1 MNVEALGSIREG
13 ARLQGMLPHLEEYI
27 DRQKNRLVN
36 EVSQKLA
43 DGKLTPE
50 TAMYAWM
57 EYVSLNRMLR
67 SMASKIRVGVSAGE
81 QYAKALEIGETNG

>member
-1 MNVEALGSIREG
+1 
-13 ARLQGMLPHLEEYI
+13 MLPHLEEYI